1 MILRDKILFEPP
13 EIGCV
18 LSLTGLPGGGSR
30 IYDRSPYGNIGTITG
45 ATWKRLPSGLW
56 CLSLDGNDDSIGI
69 PNVASLQ
76 VTGDMTIL
84 AWVNLADT
92 SDAII
97 VAKHYAREYEF
108 WACRGGDELALYHGD
123 GAYELGNS
131 GGADIS
137 SHVGEWILAGVTRTA
152 DPKKVKFYLNGSY
165 ISDWDY
171 AKTVVSGTNTVLIG
185 QRIGNNYVL
194 EGYLALPRIWGTGSP
209 LFKFKQGI
217 HAI

>member
-1 MILRDKILFEPP
+1 M
-13 EIGCV
+13 
-18 LSLTGLPGGGSR
+18 TG
-30 IYDRSPYGNIGTITG
+30 
-45 ATWKRLPSGLW
+45 
-56 CLSLDGNDDSIGI
+56 
-69 PNVASLQ
+69 
-76 VTGDMTIL
+76 
-84 AWVNLADT
+84 NLADT

-97 VAKHYAREYEF
+97 VAKSYANEFEF
-108 WACRGGDELALYHGD
+108 WACRSGDELALYHGD

-171 AKTVVSGTNTVLIG
+171 TKDIASSVSSVVIG

-194 EGYLALPRIWGTGSP
+194 GGDIALVRIYNRVLTALGIQNHFNREKH
-209 LFKFKQGI
+209 LFGV
-217 HAI
+217 